1 MKTAAYNSQV
11 TPVDPKMCT
20 CLTHR
25 HTKLKK
31 KGKGVGKSKNSHALE
46 VEQRFMKYEILFKP
60 YRQYFI
66 YTI

>member
-1 MKTAAYNSQV
+1 MLNTQAHKIN
-11 TPVDPKMCT
+11 
-20 CLTHR
+20 
-25 HTKLKK
+25 KK